1 MITMRSTF
9 LRLPT
14 PQTSKVLQPNYTSTP
29 LPTPRMLPRIPEP
42 GRSSCPAPGACSLEH
57 VLVWVWPGWFMSP
70 AVPRFQHQASLISAQ
85 LLAANDSTSGQEASG
100 QWSLALCPRWGPRDP
115 RPGGLA
121 SSLSPQQL
129 PALLTC
135 TVLTL
140 DSARRRNPG
149 WVLESCTGTSGVRG
163 HGDQGWAKR
172 LTTTHRPRG
181 GGGQRCQPV
190 GSGPAVWHRVGWEH
204 LKQVFPSVCHPPV
217 HPSVVQPTPGCQCLG
232 GTHRRSEGLGEC
244 GPQRGG
250 KTPYPQP
257 PSDPGRSGEHWAHR
271 PPKLGFQAQTG
282 AGGTRGGAVL
292 GCRGRGRC
300 FLHCGY

>member
-121 SSLSPQQL
+121 SSPGTDREAGHPQGPSP
-129 PALLTC
+129 
-135 TVLTL
+135 
-140 DSARRRNPG
+140 SA
-149 WVLESCTGTSGVRG
+149 
-163 HGDQGWAKR
+163 
-172 LTTTHRPRG
+172 
-181 GGGQRCQPV
+181 
-190 GSGPAVWHRVGWEH
+190 
-204 LKQVFPSVCHPPV
+204 
-217 HPSVVQPTPGCQCLG
+217 
-232 GTHRRSEGLGEC
+232 
-244 GPQRGG
+244 
-250 KTPYPQP
+250 
-257 PSDPGRSGEHWAHR
+257 
-271 PPKLGFQAQTG
+271 
-282 AGGTRGGAVL
+282 AGGRVQVAQWTYRL
-292 GCRGRGRC
+292 GS
-300 FLHCGY
+300 L